1 MYPENSPATVQ
12 KALHWLYRQDE
23 NWPKHIKDSNTAV
36 KMYLKSQKT
45 EKPSSQFQKKLSAVC
60 EADFAVQIK
69 NNTVKESSKTFQ
81 KLSKNFNNTLSAG
94 TPESPPQKDLAQKDP
109 TQKDLR
115 SPGVPADKLPFFSEK
130 EDPCQEGQ
138 QEGQDV
144 RLDPRS
150 LQTIEDI
157 KKEWNLKN
165 FEESLRLLI
174 QAGKKSLNRL

>member
-12 KALHWLYRQDE
+12 KALHWLYKQDE
-23 NWPKHIKDSNTAV
+23 NWSKHIKDSNTAV
-36 KMYLKSQKT
+36 KMYLKSHKKVT
-45 EKPSSQFQKKLSAVC
+45 PPSQFQKKLSAVC

-81 KLSKNFNNTLSAG
+81 KFSKNFNNSLSAG
-94 TPESPPQKDLAQKDP
+94 TPESPPQKDLSQKY
-109 TQKDLR
+109 LR
-115 SPGVPADKLPFFSEK
+115 NPGVPADKLPFFSKK
-130 EDPCQEGQ
+130 EAPCQEDQ

-157 KKEWNLKN
+157 KKEWNLKSL
-165 FEESLRLLI
+165 EESLRLLI